1 MQQIVTGIP
10 SGLEDDG
17 AMFRFNVGNV
27 TGGFMHRPIDT
38 PKSDGGTATPPVN
51 WTEYHNLES
60 WVETV
65 KYCAR
70 NNKPITLAY
79 DDSIFYIYQSW
90 SETYPT
96 GSGSEGF
103 GFSQVYLL
111 IE

>member
-1 MQQIVTGIP
+1 MQQIVTGVP

-38 PKSDGGTATPPVN
+38 PKSDGGTATPPVK

-79 DDSIFYIYQSW
+79 DDSIFYVYQSW

-96 GSGSEGF
+96 GSGGEGF